1 MVNYQLYHTNPKLSG
16 QVKWDLIISKNNN
29 KLVVDDFHLSPIS
42 DKVPYNYFSN
52 ESLLNYSHQENVS
65 RLYKQI
71 SGYFYQEMVDYF
83 FTDPWPIISDDN
95 KDTHFNTYEM
105 GLKRMRYELYHKQ
118 FEFLVPIWIEYL
130 NGDLSFDIEIWTKK
144 ANSKDTRLSF
154 YNLSL
159 SEIGPTFHN
168 DFCRYFKN
176 YIQYIGLDKGNN
188 KCLSIH
194 LDKSAAQIS
203 GICPETGLNNTLDI
217 STIVPN
223 LLNRERPL
231 LEFDNL
237 IINQYIDHN
246 LIAPQLLN
254 FNICFNLEDMIPAGF
269 YHDMLGAEL
278 NVKIFAKINEQR
290 LPLKDFYSNYEYIPR
305 QYCGPSLS
313 DKNGGLNKPSINQN
327 KNVLD
332 YLKDYRYKELLSK
345 NKINQSTIHWSLI
358 GNNEYILNLY
368 NGFKGYI
375 DIYDE
380 NGNFI
385 EYIDIPHSY
394 NNSPDILDDK
404 YEIAKNNIGWCNY
417 IDIHNIKYLDMLQ
430 GSINQYI
437 EVASDFTQNWVN
449 NIKYLNNTHLPDLD
463 NLKVLLVKY
472 PENEELGY
480 EKIITLQYNPK
491 DREDQDIFK
500 FHVLISS
507 MNKLWEENINML
519 FILSN
524 DYSNLT
530 FSRIKKILGEYF
542 TKNDDGYLE
551 WRGIDDEI
559 FITEES
565 KKLSDKIK
573 ILLTYLYSKMISIDT
588 SNNPPVIVPNST
600 VDIYRVDSPSLSSQ
614 EIGYYKNDRDA
625 VDYMLRYSGMI
636 RPMFIDEHSKYKNY
650 LYFKD
655 WVQGAMY
662 KTSPYMRYSHSGFLP
677 EYPSLDYFSILHQ
690 DINYQKVPEL
700 ISRTKTS
707 QISKFVMNDEYEY
720 KWFND
725 GKLLVLESFIEFNYE
740 SKSQNYTID
749 EGIIEYLMDY
759 YQIDR
764 EQSLYIKKLYNID
777 INFEYAKKDDIDSYI
792 YHVELKLK

>member
-1 MVNYQLYHTNPKLSG
+1 M
-16 QVKWDLIISKNNN
+16 
-29 KLVVDDFHLSPIS
+29 
-42 DKVPYNYFSN
+42 
-52 ESLLNYSHQENVS
+52 
-65 RLYKQI
+65 
-71 SGYFYQEMVDYF
+71 
-83 FTDPWPIISDDN
+83 
-95 KDTHFNTYEM
+95 
-105 GLKRMRYELYHKQ
+105 
-118 FEFLVPIWIEYL
+118 
-130 NGDLSFDIEIWTKK
+130 
-144 ANSKDTRLSF
+144 
-154 YNLSL
+154 
-159 SEIGPTFHN
+159 
-168 DFCRYFKN
+168 
-176 YIQYIGLDKGNN
+176 
-188 KCLSIH
+188 
-194 LDKSAAQIS
+194 
-203 GICPETGLNNTLDI
+203 
-217 STIVPN
+217 
-223 LLNRERPL
+223 
-231 LEFDNL
+231 
-237 IINQYIDHN
+237 
-246 LIAPQLLN
+246 
-254 FNICFNLEDMIPAGF
+254 
-269 YHDMLGAEL
+269 
-278 NVKIFAKINEQR
+278 
-290 LPLKDFYSNYEYIPR
+290 
-305 QYCGPSLS
+305 
-313 DKNGGLNKPSINQN
+313 
-327 KNVLD
+327 
-332 YLKDYRYKELLSK
+332 
-345 NKINQSTIHWSLI
+345 
-358 GNNEYILNLY
+358 
-368 NGFKGYI
+368 
-375 DIYDE
+375 
-380 NGNFI
+380 
-385 EYIDIPHSY
+385 
-394 NNSPDILDDK
+394 DDK

-472 PENEELGY
+472 PENEELGS

-491 DREDQDIFK
+491 YQEDQDIFK

-507 MNKLWEENINML
+507 MNKLWEDNINML

-551 WRGIDDEI
+551 WKGIDDEI

-588 SNNPPVIVPNST
+588 SNNPPVIVPGST

-614 EIGYYKNDRDA
+614 EIGYYKNDIDT

-690 DINYQKVPEL
+690 DIDYQKVPEL

-707 QISKFVMNDEYEY
+707 QISKFIMNDEYEY

-764 EQSLYIKKLYNID
+764 ERSLYIKKLYNID

-792 YHVELKLK
+792 YHIELKLK